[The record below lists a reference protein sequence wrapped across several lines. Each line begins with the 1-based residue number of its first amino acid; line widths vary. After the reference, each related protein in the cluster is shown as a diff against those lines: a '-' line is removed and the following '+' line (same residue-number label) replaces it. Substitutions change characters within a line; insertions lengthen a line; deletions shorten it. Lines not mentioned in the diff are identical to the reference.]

1 MEPDKA
7 AVRAIKGPKICGD
20 GLDIHGDTLLSA
32 SFSTEN
38 ALQVSTL
45 LIGTNYRPGWLIM
58 ILQSI

>member
-38 ALQVSTL
+38 ALQVRTL
-45 LIGTNYRPGWLIM
+45 LIYTNYRGGL
-58 ILQSI
+58 